1 MANHVAPG
9 SHDAAHGHGQGQGHG
24 EEHAT
29 EQTYVRIAI
38 ILAIITA
45 VEVVIYYMPSVRPIL
60 VPALIILSIA
70 KFAAVVGYFMHL
82 KYDSKIFRFMFV
94 SGLVLS
100 LAVYLAMIAM
110 FWTASSYQP
119 ILHSLFE

>member
-9 SHDAAHGHGQGQGHG
+9 SHDAAHGHGQGHG

-29 EQTYVRIAI
+29 ERLYVRIAI

-60 VPALIILSIA
+60 VPALIILSLA
-70 KFAAVVGYFMHL
+70 KFASVVGYFMHL
-82 KYDSKIFRFMFV
+82 KYDSRIFRYMFV
-94 SGLVLS
+94 AGLVLS
-100 LAVYLAMIAM
+100 FAVYLAMLAM
-110 FWTASSYQP
+110 FWTDDSYQP
-119 ILHSLFE
+119 FIRSLIG

>member
-9 SHDAAHGHGQGQGHG
+9 SHDAAHGHG

-29 EQTYVRIAI
+29 EGTYVRIAI
-38 ILAIITA
+38 ILTIITA
-45 VEVVIYYMPSVRPIL
+45 VEVIIYYMPSVRPIL
-60 VPALIILSIA
+60 VPALIILSLA
-70 KFAAVVGYFMHL
+70 KFVAVVGYFMHL
-82 KYDSKIFRFMFV
+82 KYDSRIFRYMFV
-94 SGLVLS
+94 AGLVLS

-119 ILHSLFE
+119 IIQSLIG

>member
-9 SHDAAHGHGQGQGHG
+9 GHDAAHGHG
-24 EEHAT
+24 EEHGS

-45 VEVVIYYMPSVRPIL
+45 LEVFIYYLPSFRPLL
-60 VPALIILSIA
+60 VPALIILSLG

-82 KYDSKIFRFMFV
+82 KYDSRIFRYMFV
-94 SGLVLS
+94 AGLVLS
-100 LAVYLAMIAM
+100 LAVYLAMLAM
-110 FWTASSYQP
+110 FWTATSFQP
-119 ILHSLFE
+119 FIQPLFG